1 MTASTE
7 RRSPGAAQALGWGLL
22 NTFLSKL
29 GTLGIG
35 IVLARL
41 LGPESFGTY
50 AVALVALTA
59 VLSFNELGVSLAV
72 VRWPSDPAR
81 IVPVVNTISVLGS
94 AIFCSCALWVSPY
107 FAAAMG
113 DPEATDVVRVLV
125 LSVFINGVVA
135 SPAALLQRDFKEK
148 KRLVIDQVN
157 VWVGAIL
164 SLLLALA
171 GMGAMA
177 LAVGRV
183 AGSLISGIMFLIAS
197 PLPYRFGLDRTQLLP
212 LLRFGLPLA
221 GTSIIFFAVAYAD
234 QLTAGALLGATGL
247 AFYVLAFNLSSF
259 PVSIISQPLRR
270 VAPAAFSVMQD
281 DRTAMGSALI
291 STTGL
296 LAAATLPTFVVI
308 SALSQPLLGLV
319 YGSAWLPA
327 SAALSWLVMA
337 AASRLYTDLAYDF
350 LAVLGRSGTLF
361 IIQASSLAILVP
373 ALAAGAFLFGLPG
386 LAAAQA
392 LVSACVLLPLYLR
405 QLARAGV
412 PLRGA
417 ASALMP
423 PMLASVGA
431 GALAYATSRF
441 ISQPVLVLV
450 LGGAIAVAAS
460 IVLLYLRRD
469 ELKTLSLVRRA
480 GSAQV
485 VPMKI
490 GTAGDRRSGNATG
503 IGTD

>member
-7 RRSPGAAQALGWGLL
+7 RRSPGAGHALGWGLL

-72 VRWPSDPAR
+72 VRWPADPAG
-81 IVPVVNTISVLGS
+81 IVPTVNTISVLGS
-94 AIFCSCALWVSPY
+94 AAFCSGAVWAAPY

-125 LSVFINGVVA
+125 LSVFISGVVA
-135 SPAALLQRDFKEK
+135 SPAALLQRDFREK

-164 SLLLALA
+164 ALALALA

-183 AGSLISGIMFLIAS
+183 AGSLISAIMFLAAS
-197 PLPYRFGLDRTQLLP
+197 PLPYRFGVDRTQLLP

-234 QLTAGALLGATGL
+234 QLTAGAVLGATGL
-247 AFYVLAFNLSSF
+247 AFYVLAFNLANF
-259 PVSIISQPLRR
+259 PVSVMSQPLRR
-270 VAPAAFSVMQD
+270 VAPAAFSALQH

-296 LAAATLPTFVVI
+296 LAAATLPTVVVI
-308 SALSQPLLGLV
+308 AAVSGPLVGLV
-319 YGSAWLPA
+319 YGPAWLPA
-327 SAALSWLVMA
+327 ATALSWLVVA
-337 AASRLYTDLAYDF
+337 AAGRLFTDLAYDF
-350 LAVLGRSGTLF
+350 LVVLGKSGTLF
-361 IIQASSLAILVP
+361 IIQACSLVVLVP
-373 ALAAGAFLFGLPG
+373 VLVAGASLYGLPG

-392 LVSACVLLPLYLR
+392 LVSGCVLLPLYLR
-405 QLARAGV
+405 QLSQAGV
-412 PLRGA
+412 LLRGA
-417 ASALMP
+417 ASALWLP
-423 PMLASVGA
+423 VLASLGA
-431 GALAYATSRF
+431 GVLVYALSRYL
-441 ISQPVLVLV
+441 SQPVLVLL
-450 LGGAIAVAAS
+450 LGGAIAAGTSAG
-460 IVLLYLRRD
+460 LLYLRRN
-469 ELKTLSLVRRA
+469 EMKSLGRVRRA
-480 GSAQV
+480 SSSGIEEWSA
-485 VPMKI
+485 
-490 GTAGDRRSGNATG
+490 
-503 IGTD
+503 